1 MWSWPMVCSAQL
13 GEWSLPTPEDPG
25 WNPDMVNF
33 IEQILTVDNNA
44 KTRMEEKSPRMVHL
58 KTIANCRREDFVQI
72 LRLKLLRFKF
82 ADNDRIN
89 SDRSSKK
96 YGNPGIEGDS

>member
-33 IEQILTVDNNA
+33 IEQILTVD
-44 KTRMEEKSPRMVHL
+44 KQRDMEWNDLVGK
-58 KTIANCRREDFVQI
+58 REREVK
-72 LRLKLLRFKF
+72 RKLS
-82 ADNDRIN
+82 ACV
-89 SDRSSKK
+89 
-96 YGNPGIEGDS
+96 

>member
-1 MWSWPMVCSAQL
+1 MDFKLFEAFKSDKLSKTLA
-13 GEWSLPTPEDPG
+13 
-25 WNPDMVNF
+25 F
-33 IEQILTVDNNA
+33 INKDSKGKFLEQ
-44 KTRMEEKSPRMVHL
+44 L

-82 ADNDRIN
+82 ADNDWIN

>member
-44 KTRMEEKSPRMVHL
+44 KTRIVEEKIS
-58 KTIANCRREDFVQI
+58 
-72 LRLKLLRFKF
+72 FKF
-82 ADNDRIN
+82 
-89 SDRSSKK
+89 
-96 YGNPGIEGDS
+96 